1 VNDLRK
7 HGDAKLIRLLVAAV
21 LFLALALGSASA
33 CFAATVIQKP
43 GTFSLAFTDITIISS
58 NGLDTSNAPA
68 TKLTASHI
76 DFNFGS
82 LSYPGAYARA
92 KVTFKNTGTLDA
104 TLTDIKDFISLSES
118 NEELNPIVACAE
130 DLEKVGS
137 VLKAGESADFNL
149 LVYWDADW
157 QPESKTNSI
166 KASKAIEV
174 DLIYGNNET
183 VIVPDKGKDGDKPL
197 PPKTGDSAPS
207 LWIYISILVISCIG
221 LLFCLILLFAKR
233 KKRRYA

>member
-1 VNDLRK
+1 MRK
-7 HGDAKLIRLLVAAV
+7 HGDAKVIRILVAAV

-33 CFAATVIQKP
+33 CFAATVIPKP
-43 GTFSLAFTDITIISS
+43 GTFSLAFTDVTITESD
-58 NGLDTSNAPA
+58 GVDTSNAPA
-68 TKLTASHI
+68 TQLTASHI

-104 TLTDIKDFISLSES
+104 TLTNIKDFISLSES
-118 NEELNPIVACAE
+118 SEEPNPIVARAE
-130 DLEKVGS
+130 ELEKVGS

-149 LVYWDADW
+149 LVYWDAAW
-157 QPESKTNSI
+157 QPEGDTNSI
-166 KASKAIEV
+166 EALKTIEV
-174 DLIYGNNET
+174 DLTYGNSET
-183 VIVPDKGKDGDKPL
+183 IIVPDKDKGGDKPR